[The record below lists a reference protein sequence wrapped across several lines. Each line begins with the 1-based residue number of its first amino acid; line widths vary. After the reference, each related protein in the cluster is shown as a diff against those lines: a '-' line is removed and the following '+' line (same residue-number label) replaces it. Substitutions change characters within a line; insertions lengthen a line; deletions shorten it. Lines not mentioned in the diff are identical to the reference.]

1 MSFNLPKTLFV
12 IILIFCI
19 SLFSL
24 SNPQKTYV
32 AELSRSYL
40 FLIPAWFFSDIKKYV
55 EASEKRKFLSSQLV
69 ETSLENMQL
78 REAYNEN
85 KRLRAALG
93 FISENLDKKPIAA
106 FVVSRDPD
114 LIYDNLT
121 INIGSEDGVEIGYC
135 VITSKGL
142 VGHVSA
148 VSKSNSIVTLITRS
162 RISALISES
171 RTQGIVTWLYGHT
184 YSLKFVDA
192 VADVKVGQNVKTS
205 GLGGR
210 FPKGLPLGKITT
222 VSKNKNSPVF
232 QTVLLESAVDVINL
246 EEIFVIPTGSG
257 SLDF

>member
-1 MSFNLPKTLFV
+1 MHFKLPKILFV
-12 IILIFCI
+12 LILIFCI

-24 SNPQKTYV
+24 SDPQKTYV
-32 AELSRSYL
+32 SELSRSYL
-40 FLIPAWFFSDIKKYV
+40 FLIPTWFFSDVTKYV
-55 EASEKRKFLSSQLV
+55 EATEKREFLSSQLV
-69 ETSLENMQL
+69 ETSLENMHL
-78 REAYNEN
+78 REAYIEN
-85 KRLRAALG
+85 NRLRAALG
-93 FISENLDKKPIAA
+93 FISENLDQKPIAA
-106 FVVSRDPD
+106 FVISRDPD

-121 INIGSEDGVEIGYC
+121 INIGTIDSVKIGDS

-162 RISALISES
+162 RISALISET
-171 RTQGIVTWLYGHT
+171 RTQGIVTWLHGNT

-192 VADVKVGQNVKTS
+192 AAEVKVGQYVKTS

-222 VSKNKNSPVF
+222 ITKDKNSPVF
-232 QTVLLESAVDVINL
+232 QTVLLESAVDLLNL
-246 EEIFVIPTGSG
+246 EEVFVLPIISR